1 MEFSVFKKTAVTIII
16 ICILFSG
23 CNGSN
28 TELKKSI
35 SESAIDIADSEI
47 TNSVFKEKEYE
58 TLVSQNSDVI
68 EKSISENN
76 YPYIL
81 PYDLSSS
88 IPTKPN
94 KRERVDESCL
104 EMISNYD
111 IPILRKEFVSV
122 LPEWRQKNNLVRNRC
137 FYFVIDDYI
146 IISQYSG
153 EIIGNNQT
161 PCIIIDCGDKILEI
175 SESEIMYSSFPMYF
189 IKDDVFFM
197 YDYGMSSGFEH
208 IYFVEFSLING
219 EKINEYLKVYS
230 IGSNELDQYINTYSI
245 INNID
250 DLQNYLYNISLKWYE
265 SVSENWDSFLL

>member
-1 MEFSVFKKTAVTIII
+1 MGFSDFKKLAIVIVI
-16 ICILFSG
+16 ICILFTG
-23 CNGSN
+23 CNSDN
-28 TELKKSI
+28 IEFTKNI

-47 TNSVFKEKEYE
+47 TNSISKEKEYE
-58 TLVSQNSDVI
+58 TFVSQNSDTI

-76 YPYIL
+76 YSYVP
-81 PYDLSSS
+81 PYDLSLG

-94 KRERVDESCL
+94 ERERVDESGL

-111 IPILRKEFVSV
+111 IPILRKEFVSM
-122 LPEWRQKNNLVRNRC
+122 LSEWRQRNNLIQNMC
-137 FYFVIDDYI
+137 SYFVLDDYI
-146 IISQYSG
+146 IISQCSG

-197 YDYGMSSGFEH
+197 YDYGMASGFEH
-208 IYFVEFSLING
+208 IYFVEFSLITG
-219 EKINEYLKVYS
+219 EKTNEYLELYS

-265 SVSENWDSFLL
+265 SAPENWDNFLF